1 MVTHDPLHDKV
12 RASLTYQPIVLP
24 EGEDHAHFCCDA
36 TVTHL
41 ELALDELEEL
51 NKERNRLLAENGA
64 LTEEVEHLRHLVRE
78 RTRANDLLGAR
89 LDRAEVMR

>member
-1 MVTHDPLHDKV
+1 MVAQLPGSDK
-12 RASLTYQPIVLP
+12 APTSPPYQPIVLP